1 MNCAASA
8 LDGGA
13 FPAILLHFMTLGTTF
28 DRMAKRK
35 VSVTLSEEV
44 AQAAADA
51 AARRGVSLSCWLNA
65 AAERALVLEAGL
77 AAVREWEAEHGELAP
92 EELTW
97 ADDILKTSTARVA
110 G

>member
-1 MNCAASA
+1 
-8 LDGGA
+8 
-13 FPAILLHFMTLGTTF
+13 
-28 DRMAKRK
+28 MAKRR

-51 AARRGVSLSCWLNA
+51 AAGRGVSLSSWLNA
-65 AAERALVLEAGL
+65 AAERALILEAGL

-92 EELTW
+92 EDLTW
-97 ADDILKTSTARVA
+97 ADDILASSAARSR